1 MNTPARTFQGLLIL
15 CFWSLLAAVAHA
27 NTAAAAATSSDVY
40 AQAVRIEHE
49 VATLKQH
56 FKVTD
61 KAHVEAKQGDLRPRH
76 VWANG
81 YTVLLKLG
89 KLRRKHGMV
98 YISPIGIEPMLD
110 MPPNQPWAMTQRIL
124 TEIAIFKQNLGITIQ
139 PPPPVP
145 VSGKLP
151 KDVYNKLNQIS
162 GELELLAGVSTSSDV
177 YSEVKRLNEDVNLLL
192 RYQGIFDNVPPPPR
206 RENLQPQDSLRAVF
220 AVLAH
225 IQRVQRAYGMEIT
238 NFMGFDA
245 GEKTTPD
252 DVMGL
257 VGLSLAELQRVKAQL
272 GMVHRITAP
281 AEYAEHKNPS
291 DVVQLL
297 GYITAKLNEIR
308 TK

>member
-1 MNTPARTFQGLLIL
+1 MKIRLYPLRSLIL
-15 CFWSLLAAVAHA
+15 WCLFLLSGGAHA
-27 NTAAAAATSSDVY
+27 NEATPSDVY

-49 VATLKQH
+49 IETLKRH
-56 FKVTD
+56 FKVTG
-61 KAHVEAKQGDLRPRH
+61 KAHVEAKMGNLKPRH

-81 YTVLLKLG
+81 YNVLLKLG

-98 YISPIGIEPMLD
+98 YIAPIGIEPMLD

-124 TEIAIFKQNLGITIQ
+124 TEIAIFKQNLDIPGQ
-139 PPPPVP
+139 PPPLVP
-145 VSGKLP
+145 VTGKLP
-151 KDVYNKLNQIS
+151 RDVYNKLNQIS
-162 GELELLAGVSTSSDV
+162 GELELLAGASTPSDA

-192 RYQGIFDNVPPPPR
+192 RHQGIADNVAPPPR
-206 RENLQPQDSLRAVF
+206 RDNLQPKDSLQAVF

-225 IQRVQRAYGMEIT
+225 IQRLQRSYGMET
-238 NFMGFDA
+238 TDFKGFEA
-245 GEKTTPD
+245 SEKTVPD

-272 GMVHRITAP
+272 GMVHRITVP
-281 AEYAEHKNPS
+281 AEYAENKTPS

-297 GYITAKLNEIR
+297 GYIATKLGEIR